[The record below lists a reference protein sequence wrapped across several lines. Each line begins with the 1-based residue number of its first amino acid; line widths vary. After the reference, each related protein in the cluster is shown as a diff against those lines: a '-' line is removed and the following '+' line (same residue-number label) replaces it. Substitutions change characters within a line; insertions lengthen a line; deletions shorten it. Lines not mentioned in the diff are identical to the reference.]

1 MKASIKKAATLLLT
15 AFAALTPAAASAQST
30 DWAHLNR
37 FREAN
42 KELMKTPDSRRVV
55 FYGNSITEGWPTAHP
70 AFFEENHFVGRGIS
84 GQTTP
89 QYLVRFRQDVVNL
102 KPQAVVINAA
112 TNDMAENTGPYNE
125 AATMDNIR
133 SLVEIAE
140 ANGIKVILTSTL
152 PAGGFPWNKAITD
165 APEKI
170 ASLNKKIKAYAE
182 EKGLPYVDYYS
193 ALLGPDGRS
202 IPVELAKDG
211 VHPTPEGYTIMEA
224 LILPEVRKIVK

>member
-1 MKASIKKAATLLLT
+1 MNTTMKKTAAVVLT
-15 AFAALTPAAASAQST
+15 ALAALLPAAAGAQNS
-30 DWAHLNR
+30 DWAHLRR

-42 KELMKTPDSRRVV
+42 KELMKTPDDRRVV

-70 AFFEENHFVGRGIS
+70 AFFEDNHFVGRGIS
-84 GQTTP
+84 GQTTY
-89 QYLVRFRQDVVNL
+89 QYLVRFRQDVIDM
-102 KPQAVVINAA
+102 KPQLVVINAA
-112 TNDMAENTGPYNE
+112 TNDVAENNYPYDE
-125 AATMDNIR
+125 AATMGNII
-133 SLVEIAE
+133 SLVELAE

-152 PAGGFPWNKAITD
+152 PAGGFPWNKEITD

-182 EKGLPYVDYYS
+182 EKGIPYVDYHS

-224 LILPEVRKIVK
+224 LILPAVRNIVK